1 MEAYPSLYKHA
12 FAQEGRTPDQ
22 QEASA
27 IAAWLQQADL
37 DGQLAKFLNPV
48 LTPSERAV
56 AEVEGWILGVGR
68 GVF

>member
-1 MEAYPSLYKHA
+1 MWRGSIRFAY
-12 FAQEGRTPDQ
+12 
-22 QEASA
+22 A

-37 DGQLAKFLNPV
+37 DRQLAKFLNPV
-48 LTPSERAV
+48 LTPSEQAV